1 MVRLE
6 NVGKRYGTDAEI
18 LHDISLTLD
27 PGGFYFLTGVSGA
40 GKTTLLK
47 IIYLAETPSRGL
59 VSLFDT
65 DVSAAD
71 RATHNAL
78 RRRIGI
84 VFQDFRLVEHLT
96 VRDNVALPLRIA
108 GAAER
113 EIRENVPELLGW
125 MGLED
130 KLNYHPAQLSGGE
143 QQRVA
148 IARAIVRRPDLLIA
162 DEPTGNI
169 DDEIAMLLVRIF
181 ERINRLGTTVLIATH
196 DVAFASRFSH
206 RHLHLDRGG
215 LSAPKTALGAPAAA
229 ALGGSSPSSGAANL
243 DQDSAPSDRAEAE
256 PEAPAGPADPPA
268 PGDAS
273 AEVQ

>member
-1 MVRLE
+1 MREPRVGTVSESGVVRLE

-18 LHDISLTLD
+18 LHDVSLRLES
-27 PGGFYFLTGVSGA
+27 GGFYFLTGVSGA

-47 IIYLAETPSRGL
+47 VIYLAEPPSRGI

-65 DVSAAD
+65 DTALTD
-71 RATHNAL
+71 RATHTAL

-96 VRDNVALPLRIA
+96 VGDNVALPLRIA
-108 GAAER
+108 GAPER
-113 EIRENVPELLGW
+113 EIRENVPELLSW
-125 MGLED
+125 MGLAG
-130 KLNYHPAQLSGGE
+130 KLQYRPAQLSGGE

-169 DDEIAMLLVRIF
+169 DDEIAMLLVRVF

-196 DVAFASRFSH
+196 DIAFTRRFSH
-206 RHLHLDRGG
+206 RRIHLDRGVLTTPNDRG
-215 LSAPKTALGAPAAA
+215 ATA
-229 ALGGSSPSSGAANL
+229 
-243 DQDSAPSDRAEAE
+243 
-256 PEAPAGPADPPA
+256 
-268 PGDAS
+268 
-273 AEVQ
+273 